1 MPGRTAPQWTRVYM
15 NGYDLSGYART
26 IGPLSASYEPA
37 NMTVMQD
44 TVEEWLANK
53 PTFGIGTLNTV
64 LDSTATSGGHVL
76 LKTPALDRRM
86 MIPLGIGAAPA
97 LGDPVYC
104 GTFAQTSYD
113 ATEDGGAVIAN
124 AAFGGWDNTYT
135 LSYDIPWGVLLC
147 PKGSVGVNAANG
159 IAAGSVTGGWFM
171 YQIFGFTGAGTVT
184 ISLEDSV
191 LIGGAYAGVTG
202 GTTAALATGTFP
214 LCGSVA
220 LARSQAV
227 RAHVRYQVAFGGATS
242 AVQLA
247 FAWMPNV
254 H

>member
-1 MPGRTAPQWTRVYM
+1 
-15 NGYDLSGYART
+15 
-26 IGPLSASYEPA
+26 
-37 NMTVMQD
+37 MTVMSD
-44 TVEEWLANK
+44 TVEEWLANM

-86 MIPLGIGAAPA
+86 MIPIGIGAAPA
-97 LGDPVYC
+97 LGNPVFC

-113 ATEDGGAVIAN
+113 GTEDGGAVVAN
-124 AAFGGWDNTYT
+124 AAFGGWDSSLT
-135 LSYDIPWGVLLC
+135 LSYDIPWGVLLL
-147 PKGSVGVNAANG
+147 PRTSTGVNAANG
-159 IAAGSVTGGWFM
+159 IAEGSVTGGWFM

-191 LIGGAYAGVTG
+191 LIGGAYALVTG

-214 LCGSVA
+214 LCGVVA
-220 LARSQAV
+220 LARTQAV
-227 RAHVRYQVAFGGATS
+227 RAHVRFQVAFGGATT
-242 AVQLA
+242 AVDMA

-254 H
+254 HTY